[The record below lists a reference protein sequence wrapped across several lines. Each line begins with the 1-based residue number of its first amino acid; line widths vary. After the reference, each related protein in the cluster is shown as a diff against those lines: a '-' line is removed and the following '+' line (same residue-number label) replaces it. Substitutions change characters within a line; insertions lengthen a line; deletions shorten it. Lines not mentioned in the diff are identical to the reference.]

1 MAASDD
7 QSAVVAFL
15 SDPATHGGEP
25 VERAETHCAI
35 VFLAGDRAWKLK
47 RAVTY
52 AFLDFASL
60 DARRAA
66 CEAEIRLN
74 SRTAPEI
81 YQRAVPVTREADGRL
96 AIGGA
101 GEVVDWLVAM
111 RRFPADGLF
120 DVRADRGDLNEGD
133 MRALADAIADL
144 HAKAERVTRP
154 VSTFGDVIAGNLRAA
169 GTWVGEPF
177 DRGAL
182 AAIAAGLDR
191 AFAAARPLLDAR
203 AADGHVRVAHGD
215 LHLGNVCT
223 VDGRP
228 VIFDALEFDPDLA
241 RIDVL
246 YDLAFVVM
254 DLWTRG
260 FERFAHL
267 VLERWIART
276 GDDQGLALLPLFLSL
291 RALIRAHVAA
301 ATAARASVD
310 KPRQGLLR
318 AVALERLTHARA
330 FLAPA
335 PPRLVAVGGLSGTGK
350 STVAQALA
358 PGIGAAPGARLLRT
372 DVIRK
377 RLAGVPETERLP
389 PDAYTV
395 EANAA
400 VYDRLFAEAE
410 TALAQGRAAII
421 DGVFAREGER
431 ARAAELAHRLGVRFH
446 GLWLEAPEAVLR
458 SRVESRRGDASDADA
473 AVLGQQLGFDLGRI
487 DWARVSADGAPAA
500 VAARAADALG
510 RPAS

>member
-1 MAASDD
+1 VAAASD
-7 QSAVVAFL
+7 QSAVIAFL
-15 SDPATHGGEP
+15 SDPATHGSKV

-66 CEAEIRLN
+66 CEAEIVLN
-74 SRTAPEI
+74 RRTAPEI
-81 YQRAVPVTREADGRL
+81 YERAVPVTREADGRL

-101 GEVVDWLVAM
+101 GEVLDWLVAM
-111 RRFPADGLF
+111 RRFPSEGLF
-120 DVRADRGDLNEGD
+120 DARADRGDLGDAD

-144 HAKAERVTRP
+144 HAKAERVTHP
-154 VSTFGDVIAGNLRAA
+154 VTSFGDVIAGNLRAA
-169 GTWVGEPF
+169 ESWLGEPF

-182 AAIAAGLDR
+182 SALAAGLDR
-191 AFAAARPLLDAR
+191 AFGVARPLLDAR

-228 VIFDALEFDPDLA
+228 VIFDALEFDPALA

-246 YDLAFVVM
+246 YDLAFLVM

-276 GDDQGLALLPLFLSL
+276 GDDRGLALLPLFLSL

-301 ATAARASVD
+301 ATAARATLD
-310 KPRQGLLR
+310 KAGQGLFR
-318 AVALERLTHARA
+318 AVALERLTQARA
-330 FLAPA
+330 FLAP
-335 PPRLVAVGGLSGTGK
+335 PPARLVAVGGLSGTGK
-350 STVAQALA
+350 STVAEALA
-358 PGIGAAPGARLLRT
+358 PGIGAPPGARLLRT

-377 RLAGVPETERLP
+377 RLAGLPETERLP
-389 PDAYTV
+389 PEAYTP

-400 VYDRLFAEAE
+400 VYDRLLAEAE
-410 TALAQGRAAII
+410 AALLQGRAVIV

-431 ARAAELAHRLGVRFH
+431 ARAADLAGRLGVRFD

-458 SRVESRRGDASDADA
+458 ARIGARLGDASDADA
-473 AVLGQQLGFDLGRI
+473 TVLGQQLGYELGPI
-487 DWARVSADGAPAA
+487 DWARVSAEGPSAV
-500 VAARAADALG
+500 VAARAAAALG